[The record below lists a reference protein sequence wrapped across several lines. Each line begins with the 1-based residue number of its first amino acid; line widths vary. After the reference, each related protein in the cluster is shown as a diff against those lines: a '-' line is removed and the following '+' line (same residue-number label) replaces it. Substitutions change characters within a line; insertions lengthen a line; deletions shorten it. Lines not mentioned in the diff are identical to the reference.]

1 MPRRKL
7 DRGILRNVA
16 STDSNSAPFRST
28 AGEPRDRRAR
38 KQPATETVPDHGDQQ
53 EAWAIAAELITDLG
67 VHDAVAWADKYMRDL
82 HRKRDWRGMQRW
94 GIVGSA
100 LDELVSANLH

>member
-1 MPRRKL
+1 L
-7 DRGILRNVA
+7 IDRSTLRNAV
-16 STDSNSAPFRST
+16 STDPNSASFLST
-28 AGEPRDRRAR
+28 AGEPRDRRAQ
-38 KQPATETVPDHGDQQ
+38 KQPATEIVPDHGDQQ

-67 VHDAVAWADKYMRDL
+67 AHDAVAWADNYMRDL

-100 LDELVSANLH
+100 LDELVSANVH

>member
-7 DRGILRNVA
+7 DRSSLLNVG
-16 STDSNSAPFRST
+16 STDPNFARFQST
-28 AGEPRDRRAR
+28 AGETRDRGAR
-38 KQPATETVPDHGDQQ
+38 KQPATEIVPDHGDQQ

-67 VHDAVAWADKYMRDL
+67 AHDAVAWADNYMLDL
-82 HRKRDWRGMQRW
+82 HRRRDWRGMQRW

-100 LDELVSANLH
+100 LDERVSANVH

>member
-7 DRGILRNVA
+7 DRSTLRNGV
-16 STDSNSAPFRST
+16 STDPSSARFRST
-28 AGEPRDRRAR
+28 AAETRDRRAR
-38 KQPATETVPDHGDQQ
+38 KQPATEIVPDHGDQQ

-67 VHDAVAWADKYMRDL
+67 AHDAVLWAENYMRNL

-94 GIVGSA
+94 RIVGSA
-100 LDELVSANLH
+100 LDELVSANVH

>member
-7 DRGILRNVA
+7 DRGTLRNAV
-16 STDSNSAPFRST
+16 STDPNSTPFLST
-28 AGEPRDRRAR
+28 AGETRDRRAR
-38 KQPATETVPDHGDQQ
+38 KQPATETVPDQVDQQ

-67 VHDAVAWADKYMRDL
+67 AHDAVAWADNYMRDL
-82 HRKRDWRGMQRW
+82 HRKRDWWGMRRW

-100 LDELVSANLH
+100 LDELVSANVH

>member
-7 DRGILRNVA
+7 DRGTLRNVA
-16 STDSNSAPFRST
+16 SSDSNSAPFRST

-67 VHDAVAWADKYMRDL
+67 VHDAVAWADKYVRDL

-100 LDELVSANLH
+100 LDELVSANVH

>member
-7 DRGILRNVA
+7 DRSTLRNVA
-16 STDSNSAPFRST
+16 STDSNSARFRT
-28 AGEPRDRRAR
+28 TVGETRDRRAR
-38 KQPATETVPDHGDQQ
+38 KQPATEIVPDHGDQQ

-67 VHDAVAWADKYMRDL
+67 AHDAVAWADNYMRDL

-100 LDELVSANLH
+100 LDELVSANVH